1 MADLF
6 AQIKSPAFWVERNN
20 ENWMVVNPHI
30 FGEISAETEFTLK
43 LWLLDVTM
51 SAKIMGYKFAPI
63 DYQMAWDLNNK
74 ERYCYS
80 VGLFQEVFDISVEVE
95 TLVNECAFGIIGW
108 ITGSDK
114 KDCAWRRYKP
124 QLPIWGAGLLNQADR
139 VRDYVPWTC
148 TDGSELSTWDSRQD
162 LDGDGEPDEGV
173 ALGSHV
179 LFFQCASSHDVCGRH
194 RLARARSRS
203 LYSLRS
209 SLGAT
214 G

>member
-1 MADLF
+1 
-6 AQIKSPAFWVERNN
+6 
-20 ENWMVVNPHI
+20 
-30 FGEISAETEFTLK
+30 
-43 LWLLDVTM
+43 M

-162 LDGDGEPDEGV
+162 LDGDGEPDEHFHGWEPSNIDEGDDIEGGDDWDT
-173 ALGSHV
+173 ADDGWGDS
-179 LFFQCASSHDVCGRH
+179 G
-194 RLARARSRS
+194 
-203 LYSLRS
+203 
-209 SLGAT
+209 T
-214 G
+214 TIWTE

>member
-1 MADLF
+1 MKALLALSTVACALTSAGPVVHKHHVSPTMKTKIEQSDKAENVQLFTQEKDHPNVKLSGYLYEINFDSSTAGNADGRQIGIAINIMADLF

-80 VGLFQEVFDISVEVE
+80 
-95 TLVNECAFGIIGW
+95 C
-108 ITGSDK
+108 
-114 KDCAWRRYKP
+114 
-124 QLPIWGAGLLNQADR
+124 LLYTSPSPRDR
-139 VRDYVPWTC
+139 
-148 TDGSELSTWDSRQD
+148 G
-162 LDGDGEPDEGV
+162 
-173 ALGSHV
+173 
-179 LFFQCASSHDVCGRH
+179 
-194 RLARARSRS
+194 
-203 LYSLRS
+203 
-209 SLGAT
+209 
-214 G
+214 